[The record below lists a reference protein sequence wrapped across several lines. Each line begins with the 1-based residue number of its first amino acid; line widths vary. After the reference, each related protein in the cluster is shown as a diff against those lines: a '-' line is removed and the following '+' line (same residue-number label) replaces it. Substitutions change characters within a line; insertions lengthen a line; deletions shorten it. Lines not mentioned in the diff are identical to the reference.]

1 MVTPALFWMKGVFF
15 MHFIEKEQEEQFKRL
30 EVCFKNKDYKKL
42 SAMFRTESIKDAS
55 VLVNDECYTFF
66 KQIHAHNLGSM
77 IVNFTCIYVPPID
90 ENTYGIKDAKDIL
103 EQKQKANTFVL
114 EISIAK
120 GDVTEIR
127 LRTMLTFAN
136 HLGMSMYMSVA
147 DYKRVKREAE
157 NLYGVSSIILDLD
170 TYNSIHEC
178 DTDEELFES
187 MTPIFERIGVEPNM
201 YINSGHG
208 RYLVFSFNNV
218 NLSVPEMQKLYK
230 ETIKKLI
237 FQFKEF
243 GADSKCSDITRIFRL
258 PGNINQKTGDAAY
271 IIKKFDK
278 RTTLSDLATAVGICK
293 GKDVD
298 EKTQKNKRRTFAMY
312 YKSIFNSKYSKVN
325 QQRDVDFNKL
335 LELRNYDIEG
345 YRNTLFHLMSINC
358 FYLGMDE
365 KEVTIYLTEINQS
378 LVAPYD
384 GLDAVIHYAK
394 NNYELYQ
401 EDYDKAI
408 KYTNRN
414 IVKLLDIT
422 KEEQKFMLQFIDD
435 DEAGCRRE
443 ETKQSQH
450 IQRINDTKIKKE
462 EMISNMLSLRYE
474 KLMDNKQISIIC
486 GVDERTINK
495 LIGLTPKFVTIGQV
509 DKKHAV
515 YYYYLEHKSNYQIAQ
530 ILNISSR
537 MVIKYKNQLRDE
549 GYDIKM

>member
-1 MVTPALFWMKGVFF
+1 MLKD
-15 MHFIEKEQEEQFKRL
+15 EQKEQFNRL
-30 EVCFKNKDYKKL
+30 EDCFRNKDYKKL
-42 SAMFRTESIKDAS
+42 STMFRTESLKDAS

-66 KQIHAHNLGSM
+66 KEIHAHNLESM

-90 ENTYGIKDAKDIL
+90 ETMYGIKDAKDIL

-114 EISIAK
+114 EISMVK
-120 GDVTEIR
+120 GDVTEMR

-136 HLGMSMYMSVA
+136 YLGMSMYMSVA
-147 DYKRVKREAE
+147 DYKRAKREAE
-157 NLYGVSSIILDLD
+157 NLYGVSSMILDLD

-178 DTDEELFES
+178 DTDEEMFES
-187 MTPIFERIGVEPNM
+187 MQPILKRIGVEPNM

-218 NLSVPEMQKLYK
+218 NLSISKMQKLYK

-258 PGNINQKTGDAAY
+258 PGNINPKTGDAAY

-293 GKDVD
+293 GKDVE

-325 QQRDVDFNKL
+325 QQRDEDFNKL

-358 FYLGMDE
+358 FYLGMNE
-365 KEVTIYLTEINQS
+365 KEVTIYLTEINKS

-394 NNYELYQ
+394 NNYEIYQ
-401 EDYDKAI
+401 EEYDKAI

-422 KEEQKFMLQFIDD
+422 KEEQKHMLQFIDD
-435 DEAGCRRE
+435 SEAVSRRE
-443 ETKQSQH
+443 ETNQKKSENQSK
-450 IQRINDTKIKKE
+450 RRKCDTKIRKE
-462 EMISNMLSLRYE
+462 ELISNMLSLRYE
-474 KLMDNKQISIIC
+474 KLMDNKQISVSC
-486 GVDERTINK
+486 CVDERTINK

-515 YYYYLEHKSNYQIAQ
+515 YYYYLEHKSNQEIAQ
-530 ILNISSR
+530 ILNVSISTIQR
-537 MVIKYKNQLRDE
+537 LKRQLRDE

>member
-1 MVTPALFWMKGVFF
+1 MVTPAFWMEGVFF
-15 MHFIEKEQEEQFKRL
+15 MQFKEQEQKEQFERL

-42 SAMFRTESIKDAS
+42 STMFRTESIKDAS
-55 VLVNDECYTFF
+55 VLVKDECYTFF
-66 KQIHAHNLGSM
+66 EEIHAHNLESM

-90 ENTYGIKDAKDIL
+90 KTMYGIKDAKDIL
-103 EQKQKANTFVL
+103 EQKQKENTFVL
-114 EISIAK
+114 EISMAK
-120 GDVTEIR
+120 CDVTEIR

-136 HLGMSMYMSVA
+136 YLGMSMYMSVA
-147 DYKRVKREAE
+147 DYKRVKREAD
-157 NLYGVSSIILDLD
+157 NLYGVSSMILDLD

-178 DTDEELFES
+178 DTDEEMFEA
-187 MTPIFERIGVEPNM
+187 MQPILKRIGVEPNM

-243 GADSKCSDITRIFRL
+243 GADSKCCDITRIFRL
-258 PGNINQKTGDAAY
+258 PGNVNPKTGDAAY

-278 RTTLSDLATAVGICK
+278 RTTLSDLATAIGICK

-298 EKTQKNKRRTFAMY
+298 EKTQKSKRRTFAMY

-325 QQRDVDFNKL
+325 QQRDEDFNKL
-335 LELRNYDIEG
+335 LELRNYGIEG
-345 YRNTLFHLMSINC
+345 YRNIFFHLMSINC

-365 KEVTIYLTEINQS
+365 KEVTIYLKEINKS

-384 GLDAVIHYAK
+384 SLDAIIHYAK

-422 KEEQKFMLQFIDD
+422 KEEQKYMLQFIDD
-435 DEAGCRRE
+435 GEAGCRRE
-443 ETKQSQH
+443 ETKQIQH
-450 IQRINDTKIKKE
+450 IQRISDTKTRKE

-515 YYYYLEHKSNYQIAQ
+515 YYYYLEHKSNQQIAS
-530 ILNISSR
+530 ILNISCR
-537 MVIKYKNQLRDE
+537 MVRKYKNQLRDE

>member
-1 MVTPALFWMKGVFF
+1 MLK
-15 MHFIEKEQEEQFKRL
+15 KEQKEQFNCL
-30 EVCFKNKDYKKL
+30 EDCFKNKDYKKL
-42 SAMFRTESIKDAS
+42 STMFRTEGIKDAS

-66 KQIHAHNLGSM
+66 KEIHAHNLESM

-90 ENTYGIKDAKDIL
+90 ENMYGIKDAKDIL
-103 EQKQKANTFVL
+103 EQKQKASTFVL
-114 EISIAK
+114 EISMAK
-120 GDVTEIR
+120 CDVTEIR

-178 DTDEELFES
+178 DTDEEMLEA
-187 MTPIFERIGVEPNM
+187 MQPIFERIDVEPNM

-208 RYLVFSFNNV
+208 KYLVFSFNNV
-218 NLSVPEMQKLYK
+218 NLSVTEMQKLYK

-243 GADSKCSDITRIFRL
+243 GADSKCCDITRIFRL
-258 PGNINQKTGDAAY
+258 PGNINPKTGNAAY
-271 IIKKFDK
+271 IIKKYDK
-278 RTTLSDLATAVGICK
+278 RTTLSDLATAIGICK

-298 EKTQKNKRRTFAMY
+298 EKTQKSKRRTFTMY

-325 QQRDVDFNKL
+325 QQRDEDFNKL

-345 YRNTLFHLMSINC
+345 YRNIFFHLMSINS

-365 KEVTIYLTEINQS
+365 KEVAIYLKEINES

-394 NNYELYQ
+394 SNYELYQ
-401 EDYDKAI
+401 DDYDKAI

-422 KEEQKFMLQFIDD
+422 KEEQKHMLQFIDD
-435 DEAGCRRE
+435 GEAGCRRE
-443 ETKQSQH
+443 ETKQNQH
-450 IQRINDTKIKKE
+450 IQRINDTKTRKE

-474 KLMDNKQISIIC
+474 KLMDNKQISIIL

-515 YYYYLEHKSNYQIAQ
+515 YYYYLEHKSNQQIAS

-549 GYDIKM
+549 GYDIKK